1 MNNPI
6 LILFGRDGSI
16 VQIHLE
22 EGQDKNYVTNN
33 LDKILKEKR
42 EDPENLAEWKVV
54 DVEIA
59 GETDP
64 KDLVNI
70 DKPPPPPPSGPTLEE
85 LRAERMDM
93 YRSIRERFFSTT
105 DYLFLRNLESNDEED
120 KQKTIKYKKHLR
132 DLPNLIKEWGF
143 QKLSLEELRKFNPFG
158 NIVEIEIL
166 NRGSGYLTEP
176 NVTFSEPLEV
186 DGIGRTPVCE
196 TKIENGE
203 VIDIII
209 IDPGCGYGVDPKVTI
224 TDPESPNG
232 VKAEAIAKQYFFIP
246 PSELEDPHDNQSH
259 LKPFERYQQ

>member
-1 MNNPI
+1 MDNPL

-16 VQIHLE
+16 VQVHLE

-54 DVEIA
+54 DVFEA
-59 GETDP
+59 GETKP

-70 DKPPPPPPSGPTLEE
+70 DKPPPPPPPGPTLEE

-93 YRSIRERFFSTT
+93 YRGLRERFFSAT
-105 DYLFLRNLESNDEED
+105 DYLFLRNLESNDEEE
-120 KQKTIKYKKHLR
+120 KQETIKLKKHLR
-132 DLPNLIKEWGF
+132 DLPHLIKAWGF

-158 NIVEIEIL
+158 NILEIEIL
-166 NRGSGYLTEP
+166 NGGSGYLTEP

-209 IDPGCGYGVDPKVTI
+209 IDPGCGYGVAPKVTI
-224 TDPESPNG
+224 TDPENPNG
-232 VKAEAIAKQYFFIP
+232 VKAEAIATQYFFIP
-246 PSELEDPHDNQSH
+246 PSELEDPHDNRSY
-259 LKPFERYQQ
+259 LEDYQQ